1 MLMQKI
7 RDLTLGAPCVHV
19 HSVAR
24 RGLAGWLAMLAVVW
38 ASQPAGNALA
48 ADTNSPA
55 DPVVSL
61 LLEKGVITQDE
72 AAKAEAQIAADRTNE
87 PAPYLDSKW
96 KISSGLKSVELFG
109 DIRLRYEDREV
120 RNSSGDINLKRF
132 RYAVRLGLRGEAADD
147 FYYGLRLETSSNPRS
162 SMSTFGTSSSGL
174 PYSGPYGKSTDGINV
189 GQVYLGWKPESW
201 FDVVAGKMPNPL
213 YTSSMVWSPS
223 LSPEGFAEKL
233 NYNVGPANF
242 FSTFG
247 QFLYMDINPA
257 QTSGGFFSSLG
268 DYSGSSLPFQLAWQL
283 GVDYQITKKLDF
295 KIAPAIYD
303 YVGNPADTSG
313 TAASPYTPG
322 FGGVYVGQGAATG
335 GASGYPL
342 GQYDGYYANQTG
354 INDLLVL
361 EIPFELNYK
370 MDKFDVRAFG
380 DYAQNL
386 SGASRAEAAY
396 TQSHNP
402 IYDDNQTPIEVI
414 SSPQTKD
421 NKAYQAGVAIGSP
434 GALGLVNGTVSQRH
448 GWEVRSYWQHIEQY
462 SLDPNLID
470 LDFFSGQENL
480 QGIYAAAAYGFSDNI
495 IGTFRYGYASRINR
509 QLGTGGSGTDIPQMN
524 PVNQYDIFQVDLTLK
539 F

>member
-1 MLMQKI
+1 MLIPKYSG
-7 RDLTLGAPCVHV
+7 LTLAGIPVHTQAV
-19 HSVAR
+19 VR
-24 RGLAGWLAMLAVVW
+24 PGLVGWLALLAALW
-38 ASQPAGNALA
+38 AVQPGGCALA
-48 ADTNSPA
+48 ADPNPTA

-72 AAKAEAQIAADRTNE
+72 AAKAEAQIAAGRTNE

-96 KISSGLKSVELFG
+96 KISSGIKSVELFG
-109 DIRLRYEDREV
+109 DVRLRFEDREA
-120 RNSSGDINLKRF
+120 RDSAGEILLQRY
-132 RYAVRLGLRGEAADD
+132 RYALRVGLRGEAADD
-147 FYYGLRLETSSNPRS
+147 FYYGFRLETSSNPRS
-162 SMSTFGTSSSGL
+162 SMDTFGTSASGT

-223 LSPEGFAEKL
+223 ISPEGFAETFKST
-233 NYNVGPANF
+233 VGQADF
-242 FSTFG
+242 FATFG
-247 QFLYMDINPA
+247 QFLYQDVNPLN
-257 QTSGGFFSSLG
+257 TSGFFSGL
-268 DYSGSSLPFQLAWQL
+268 YNFTGSSMPFQLAWQG
-283 GVDYQITKKLDF
+283 GVDFHITKKVDF
-295 KIAPAIYD
+295 KIAPVIYD
-303 YVGNPADTSG
+303 YVGNPVDT
-313 TAASPYTPG
+313 ASTGYTPG
-322 FGGVYVGQGAATG
+322 FGDVYVGQGAATG
-335 GASGYPL
+335 GISGYPN

-370 MDKFDVRAFG
+370 LDKFDIRAFG

-386 SGASRAEAAY
+386 SGSRRAEAAY
-396 TQSHNP
+396 TQSQNP
-402 IYDDNQTPIEVI
+402 IYISDQTPIAVI

-421 NKAYQAGVAIGSP
+421 TKAYQAGIAIGSP
-434 GALGLVNGTVSQRH
+434 GALGLVNGTVSKRH
-448 GWEVRSYWQHIEQY
+448 AWEVRSYWQHIEQY

-495 IGTFRYGYASRINR
+495 IGTFRYGYASRINN
-509 QLGTGGSGTDIPQMN
+509 QLGTGGTGTDIPQMN